1 MKNTREGKREALI
14 QHKRNVIC
22 QEELE
27 RRIVLGLACEWDT
40 ALTFLASDIQK
51 QMRRPLFRLSDMKQ
65 CLGQWSK
72 SKREICLSIDFV
84 LNHPWDSIRDVLLHE
99 TAHQLASE
107 VLSGDDESGHGPV
120 FQEACHLLRA
130 NPKAS
135 GKYRPLHEQ
144 IQHDSVAAEDKM
156 MIRIKKLMALAESR
170 NQNEAEAAMAKARL
184 LIQKYNVQLIQ
195 TDAERGYKSIF
206 LGFPKL
212 RHSFDEYHLANLIID
227 YYFVKGVWVS
237 AFVLDKGK
245 MGRVLEIS
253 GTDKN
258 LMIAEYVYMFIKAY
272 SNRKWDEYKTGTFY
286 NQYHK
291 IDFSTGIIK
300 GFRQKLEKQDQYRSV
315 VEGREM
321 TVIEDPGLIRFIDYK
336 YPNVKTT
343 LSNSGHRSAAV
354 VADGMAIG
362 RNLVISKGISES
374 SRDTPCLLEER

>member
-1 MKNTREGKREALI
+1 MQYNRKS
-14 QHKRNVIC
+14 IC

-27 RRIVLGLACEWDT
+27 KRIVHGLACEWDAARILQT
-40 ALTFLASDIQK
+40 PDVQRQI
-51 QMRRPLFRLSDMKQ
+51 RRPLFRLSDMKQ
-65 CLGQWSK
+65 CLGYWSK

-84 LNHPWDSIRDVLLHE
+84 LNHPWDSIKDVLLHE
-99 TAHQLASE
+99 MAHQLTSE
-107 VLSGDDESGHGPV
+107 ILFGDHESEHGPI

-135 GKYRPLHEQ
+135 GKYRTLHEQ
-144 IQHDSVAAEDKM
+144 IQYDSVATEDKI
-156 MIRIKKLMALAESR
+156 MIRIKKLMALAESQ

-184 LIQKYNVQLIQ
+184 LIQKYNVLLIQ
-195 TDAERGYKSIF
+195 TDAKRGYKSIF

-212 RHSFDEYHLANLIID
+212 RHSLDEYHLANLIID

-258 LMIAEYVYMFIKAY
+258 LMIAEYVYKFIKFY
-272 SNRKWDEYKTGTFY
+272 SNRKWDEYKIGTLY
-286 NQYHK
+286 NQYHR

-300 GFRQKLEKQDQYRSV
+300 GFRQKLEDQDNGRSA
-315 VEGREM
+315 VESREM
-321 TVIEDPGLIRFIDYK
+321 VVIEDPRLIQFMDYK
-336 YPNVKTT
+336 YPNLKTT
-343 LSNSGHRSAAV
+343 LKNSGHRSAEV

-362 RNLVISKGISES
+362 RDLVISKGISES
-374 SRDTPCLLEER
+374 SRGAPYLLERR